1 MTLHALSITGLHVE
15 KKHVLFAEKHIGFKF
30 LQFSTSVL
38 WQIKCTSWNPEPT
51 VVDGCEI
58 MLQLVHGYPIIISLN
73 YAVFHG
79 NPNSYPAWCRIFQ
92 PSTVSFPIVFGYH
105 SPIHQPKKY
114 QPWVPFVFPLV
125 IYHVPWFS
133 SMLFFIEGSARTYP
147 EVRKSQDAAW
157 PWSSRYFSLDFWI
170 VRLL

>member
-1 MTLHALSITGLHVE
+1 MFEGFRICLLFGGLPMGDHPAILGSFSSNGQAPAKEVFEMT
-15 KKHVLFAEKHIGFKF
+15 AECGGACPNWGIPWF
-30 LQFSTSVL
+30 
-38 WQIKCTSWNPEPT
+38 
-51 VVDGCEI
+51 
-58 MLQLVHGYPIIISLN
+58 
-73 YAVFHG
+73 AVFHR